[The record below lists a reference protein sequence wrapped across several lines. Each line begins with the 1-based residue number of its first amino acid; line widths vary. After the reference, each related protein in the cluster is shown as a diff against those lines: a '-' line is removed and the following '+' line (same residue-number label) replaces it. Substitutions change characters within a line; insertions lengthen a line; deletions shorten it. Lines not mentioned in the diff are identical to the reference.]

1 MKTLVEDFREKTQ
14 YDLQNYFRQ
23 VDTFIRTSYP
33 KIIEFYSSQK
43 NAKVSIRD
51 SFLLLES
58 LTSESNTVLSII
70 QNYSNSLDSRFWDI
84 VELVDDIKLSL
95 QYIENTPKWLRSS
108 LSKGRYSYGIENE
121 ELLKQRE
128 TLESL
133 SKRLGSSNKE
143 TDWAYIALRND
154 LPEEDYTS
162 EGGVD
167 LIVQYFNKLSL
178 SLDSVIDSNIIGEK
192 IYGRDLNKKLE
203 FSGDD
208 LSILTYKETITQS
221 VNILVNLRQGDNPE
235 FMEDG
240 IQSSLIIGSNKNSL
254 PYQILLRQLY
264 STFQKDDT
272 LKSLKIVDLRTSED
286 SLILDLEIETRISE
300 VILDNIIL

>member
-203 FSGDD
+203 FSVM
-208 LSILTYKETITQS
+208 I
-221 VNILVNLRQGDNPE
+221 
-235 FMEDG
+235 
-240 IQSSLIIGSNKNSL
+240 
-254 PYQILLRQLY
+254 
-264 STFQKDDT
+264 FQY
-272 LKSLKIVDLRTSED
+272 
-286 SLILDLEIETRISE
+286 
-300 VILDNIIL
+300 